1 MSSLPADEAGLL
13 HRVSQRSAKF
23 HREKKVFN
31 QLITNIIKMTVE
43 KGNILIVDD
52 DQGVLYTV
60 KMILKQWYQNV
71 HTKNNPASAF
81 ESFLKCNYDV
91 VLLDMNFRSGA
102 TDGKEGLELLTKML
116 AEKPDTH
123 IIMHTAYGDIDLAVQ
138 AMKIGAIDFL
148 AKPWEKEKLLST
160 VNNVYQLKK
169 SRQEL
174 QQAKSREEVLKRDI
188 EKGAGELL
196 WKDNSMQAV
205 MQVIEKVAVTS
216 ANILILGE
224 NGTGKELVARA
235 IHRQSKRAG
244 KPFIKVDLGTISE
257 TLFESELFGHAKGAF
272 TDAKEAKAGRFEI
285 AEGGTLF
292 LDEIGNLS
300 LNMQAKILTAIQSKQ
315 INRVGSSG
323 SINLDIR
330 LICATNKDLY
340 SEVEDKNFRQDLFY
354 RINTV
359 ELSIPPLR
367 DRPRDIPYLLL
378 HFIALFSSKYEKKG
392 LTIEANELNELID
405 YNWPGNVRE
414 LQHAVER
421 AVILSTN
428 SILEAKDFIQNNAK
442 NTNARISSNSFDVK
456 EIEKVTIQ
464 EALLKTKGNLT
475 NAANEL
481 GMGRTTLYRKIKKY
495 QL

>member
-1 MSSLPADEAGLL
+1 MA
-13 HRVSQRSAKF
+13 
-23 HREKKVFN
+23 
-31 QLITNIIKMTVE
+31 VE

-52 DQGVLYTV
+52 DQGVLYTA
-60 KMILKQWYQNV
+60 KMILKQHYLNV
-71 HTKNNPASAF
+71 QTENNPVSAF
-81 ESFLKCNYDV
+81 EFFLKYDYDV

-102 TDGKEGLELLTKML
+102 TSGQEGLELLTKML
-116 AEKPDTH
+116 ENKPNTH
-123 IIMHTAYGDIDLAVQ
+123 IIIHTAYGDIDLAVR
-138 AMKIGAIDFL
+138 AMKIGALDFIE
-148 AKPWEKEKLLST
+148 KPWEKEKLLST

-174 QQAKSREEVLKRDI
+174 MEVKSREEVLKRDI
-188 EKGAGELL
+188 EKGTGELL
-196 WKDNSMQAV
+196 WKDKSMQSL
-205 MQVIEKVAVTS
+205 MQVIDKVAATS

-235 IHRQSKRAG
+235 IHRQSKRAD

-257 TLFESELFGHAKGAF
+257 TLFESELFGHARGAF

-285 AEGGTLF
+285 AQGGTLF

-300 LNMQAKILTAIQSKQ
+300 LNMQAKILTAIQNKQ

-323 SINLDIR
+323 VINLDIR
-330 LICATNKDLY
+330 LICATNKNLY
-340 SEVEDKNFRQDLFY
+340 QEVEDKLFRQDLLY

-367 DRPRDIPYLLL
+367 DRPRDIPYLIL
-378 HFIALFSSKYEKKG
+378 HFISVFSKKYEKER
-392 LTIEANELNELID
+392 LIIDANELDELMD

-421 AVILSTN
+421 AVILSTEEK
-428 SILEAKDFIQNNAK
+428 LEAKDFIQNNAR
-442 NTNARISSNSFDVK
+442 NAKFKRPGNSFDVK
-456 EIEKVTIQ
+456 EIEKITIQ

-481 GMGRTTLYRKIKKY
+481 GLGRTTLYRKIKKY

>member
-1 MSSLPADEAGLL
+1 
-13 HRVSQRSAKF
+13 
-23 HREKKVFN
+23 
-31 QLITNIIKMTVE
+31 MTTE

-60 KMILKQWYQNV
+60 KMILKQRYQNV
-71 HTKNNPASAF
+71 HTKNNPVSAF
-81 ESFLKCNYDV
+81 ESFLKTNYDV

-102 TDGKEGLELLTKML
+102 TDGVEGLELLTKML
-116 AEKPDTH
+116 TEKPDTH

-148 AKPWEKEKLLST
+148 VKPWEKEKLLST

-174 QQAKSREEVLKRDI
+174 KEVKSREEVLKRDL
-188 EKGAGELL
+188 EQRSGELL
-196 WKDNSMQAV
+196 WKDKSMESL
-205 MQVIEKVAVTS
+205 MHVIDKVAVTS

-235 IHRQSKRAG
+235 IHRQSKRAD

-285 AEGGTLF
+285 AHGGTLF

-315 INRVGSSG
+315 INRVGSSNI
-323 SINLDIR
+323 INLDIR
-330 LICATNKDLY
+330 LICATNKNLY
-340 SEVEDKNFRQDLFY
+340 QEVEDTLFRQDLFY

-367 DRPRDIPYLLL
+367 DRPRDIPYLLV
-378 HFIALFSSKYEKKG
+378 HFITLFSRKYEKKG

-405 YNWPGNVRE
+405 YSWPGNVRE

-428 SILEAKDFIQNNAK
+428 SKLEAKDFIQNNAR
-442 NTNARISSNSFDVK
+442 NTNVRKSSNSFDVK
-456 EIEKVTIQ
+456 EIEKFTIQ
-464 EALLKTKGNLT
+464 EALIKTKGNLT

>member
-1 MSSLPADEAGLL
+1 MAA
-13 HRVSQRSAKF
+13 
-23 HREKKVFN
+23 
-31 QLITNIIKMTVE
+31 E

-52 DQGVLYTV
+52 DQGVLYTAR
-60 KMILKQWYQNV
+60 MILKQHYLHV
-71 HTKNNPASAF
+71 RTENNPASAF
-81 ESFLKCNYDV
+81 ESFLKHDHDV

-102 TDGKEGLELLTKML
+102 TSGQEGLELLTKMV
-116 AEKPDTH
+116 AEKPDTY

-148 AKPWEKEKLLST
+148 VKPWEKEKLLST

-174 QQAKSREEVLKRDI
+174 KEVKSREEVLRNDLD
-188 EKGAGELL
+188 KGSGELL
-196 WKDNSMQAV
+196 WKDKSMEAV
-205 MQVIEKVAVTS
+205 MQVIDKVAITS

-235 IHRQSKRAG
+235 IHRQSKRAD

-285 AEGGTLF
+285 AQGGTLF

-300 LNMQAKILTAIQSKQ
+300 LNMQAKILTAIQNKQ
-315 INRVGSSG
+315 INRVGSS
-323 SINLDIR
+323 SIINLDIR
-330 LICATNKDLY
+330 LICATNKNLY
-340 SEVEDKNFRQDLFY
+340 QEVEDKTFRQDLMY

-367 DRPRDIPYLLL
+367 DRPRDIPFLIL
-378 HFIALFSSKYEKKG
+378 HFIKVFSKKYDKRG
-392 LTIEANELNELID
+392 MTIEAGEMDELMD
-405 YNWPGNVRE
+405 YKWPGNVRE

-421 AVILSTN
+421 AIILSTGVK
-428 SILEAKDFIQNNAK
+428 LEARDFIQK
-442 NTNARISSNSFDVK
+442 NEMYLNFARSTNSFDVK
-456 EIEKVTIQ
+456 KVEKLTIQ

-475 NAANEL
+475 NAASEL
-481 GMGRTTLYRKIKKY
+481 GIGRTTLYRKIKKY
-495 QL
+495 HL

>member
-1 MSSLPADEAGLL
+1 M
-13 HRVSQRSAKF
+13 
-23 HREKKVFN
+23 N
-31 QLITNIIKMTVE
+31 QE

-52 DQGVLYTV
+52 DQGVLYTA
-60 KMILKQWYQNV
+60 KMILKQHYLHV
-71 HTKNNPASAF
+71 ITENNPVSAF
-81 ESFLKCNYDV
+81 ESFQKYDHDV

-102 TDGKEGLELLTKML
+102 TDGQEGIELLTKMRDK
-116 AEKPDTH
+116 KPETL

-148 AKPWEKEKLLST
+148 VKPWEKEKLLST

-174 QQAKSREEVLKRDI
+174 KEVKSREEALKSDI
-188 EKGAGELL
+188 EKGTGELL
-196 WKDNSMQAV
+196 WKDKSMQSV
-205 MQVIEKVAVTS
+205 MQMVDKVATTS

-235 IHRQSKRAG
+235 LHRQSTRAD

-285 AEGGTLF
+285 AHGGTLF

-300 LNMQAKILTAIQSKQ
+300 LNMQAKILTAIQSRQ
-315 INRVGSSG
+315 INRVGSSNI
-323 SINLDIR
+323 INLDIR
-330 LICATNKDLY
+330 LICATNKDLFQ
-340 SEVEDKNFRQDLFY
+340 EVEDKNFRQDLLY

-367 DRPRDIPYLLL
+367 DRTRDIPFLIL
-378 HFIALFSSKYEKKG
+378 HFIQVFSKKYDKKG
-392 LTIEANELNELID
+392 LTIEANELEELID
-405 YNWPGNVRE
+405 YHWPGNVRE

-421 AVILSTN
+421 AVILSTGTN
-428 SILEAKDFIQNNAK
+428 LESKDFIRKQE
-442 NTNARISSNSFDVK
+442 TNSNLRRSTDSFDVK
-456 EIEKVTIQ
+456 EVEKLTIQ

-481 GMGRTTLYRKIKKY
+481 GIGRTTLYRKIKKY

>member
-1 MSSLPADEAGLL
+1 MAAE
-13 HRVSQRSAKF
+13 Q
-23 HREKKVFN
+23 
-31 QLITNIIKMTVE
+31 
-43 KGNILIVDD
+43 GNILIVDD

-60 KMILKQWYQNV
+60 KMILKQQYQSV
-71 HTKNNPASAF
+71 HTKNNPTSAF
-81 ESFLKCNYDV
+81 ESFLKTNYDV

-102 TDGKEGLELLTKML
+102 TDGKEGLELLNKML

-148 AKPWEKEKLLST
+148 VKPWEKEKLLST

-174 QQAKSREEVLKRDI
+174 EQAKSREEALKRDI

-196 WKDNSMQAV
+196 WKDKSMQSV
-205 MQVIEKVAVTS
+205 MMVIEKVAATS

-235 IHRQSKRAG
+235 IHCQSKRAD

-272 TDAKEAKAGRFEI
+272 TDAKEAKTGRFEI
-285 AEGGTLF
+285 AHGGTLF

-300 LNMQAKILTAIQSKQ
+300 LNMQAKILTAIQNKQ
-315 INRVGSSG
+315 INRVGSSN
-323 SINLDIR
+323 IIDLDIR
-330 LICATNKDLY
+330 LICATNKNLY
-340 SEVEDKNFRQDLFY
+340 KEVEEKLFRQDLMY

-378 HFIALFSSKYEKKG
+378 HFINVFSRKYEKNG
-392 LTIEANELNELID
+392 LTIEANELDELID

-421 AVILSTN
+421 AVILSTGAK
-428 SILEAKDFIQNNAK
+428 LEARDFIQNNMR
-442 NTNARISSNSFDVK
+442 NTNFRISANSFDVK
-456 EIEKVTIQ
+456 QVEKFTIQ
-464 EALLKTKGNLT
+464 EALIKTKGNLT
-475 NAANEL
+475 NASKEL
-481 GMGRTTLYRKIKKY
+481 GMGRTTLYRKMKKY
-495 QL
+495 KL

>member
-1 MSSLPADEAGLL
+1 MAA
-13 HRVSQRSAKF
+13 
-23 HREKKVFN
+23 
-31 QLITNIIKMTVE
+31 E

-52 DQGVLYTV
+52 DQGVLYTAR
-60 KMILKQWYQNV
+60 MILKQHYLHV
-71 HTKNNPASAF
+71 RTENNPASAF
-81 ESFLKCNYDV
+81 ESFLKHDHDV
-91 VLLDMNFRSGA
+91 VRLDMNFRSGA
-102 TDGKEGLELLTKML
+102 TSGQEGLELLTKMV
-116 AEKPDTH
+116 AEKPDTY

-148 AKPWEKEKLLST
+148 VKPWEKEKLLST

-174 QQAKSREEVLKRDI
+174 KEVKSREEVLRNDLD
-188 EKGAGELL
+188 KGSGELL
-196 WKDNSMQAV
+196 WKDKSMEAV
-205 MQVIEKVAVTS
+205 MQVIDKVAITS

-235 IHRQSKRAG
+235 IHRQSKRAD

-285 AEGGTLF
+285 AQGGTLF

-300 LNMQAKILTAIQSKQ
+300 LNMQAKILTAIQNKQ
-315 INRVGSSG
+315 INRVGSS
-323 SINLDIR
+323 SIINLDIR
-330 LICATNKDLY
+330 LICATNKNLY
-340 SEVEDKNFRQDLFY
+340 QEVEDKTFRQDLMY

-367 DRPRDIPYLLL
+367 DRPRDIPFLIL
-378 HFIALFSSKYEKKG
+378 HFIQVFSKKYDKRG
-392 LTIEANELNELID
+392 MTIEAGEMDELMD

-421 AVILSTN
+421 AIILSTGVK
-428 SILEAKDFIQNNAK
+428 LEARDFIQK
-442 NTNARISSNSFDVK
+442 NEMYLNFARSTNSFDVK
-456 EIEKVTIQ
+456 KVEKLTIQ

-475 NAANEL
+475 NAASEL
-481 GMGRTTLYRKIKKY
+481 GIGRTTLYRKIKKY
-495 QL
+495 HL

>member
-1 MSSLPADEAGLL
+1 MAS
-13 HRVSQRSAKF
+13 
-23 HREKKVFN
+23 
-31 QLITNIIKMTVE
+31 E

-60 KMILKQWYQNV
+60 KMILKQHYRKVQ
-71 HTKNNPASAF
+71 TENNPVSAF
-81 ESFLKCNYDV
+81 ESFLKSDYDV

-102 TDGKEGLELLTKML
+102 TDGKEGLELLSKML
-116 AEKPDTH
+116 DEKPDTH
-123 IIMHTAYGDIDLAVQ
+123 IIMHTAYGDIDLAVK

-148 AKPWEKEKLLST
+148 VKPWEKEKLLSI
-160 VNNVYQLKK
+160 VNNVYRLKE

-174 QQAKSREEVLKRDI
+174 KEVKSREEALKIDLD
-188 EKGAGELL
+188 KSKGELL
-196 WKDNSMQAV
+196 WKDKSMHSV
-205 MQVIEKVAVTS
+205 MQVVDKVAPTS
-216 ANILILGE
+216 ASILILGE

-235 IHRQSKRAG
+235 LHRQSLRAD

-285 AEGGTLF
+285 AQGGTLF

-315 INRVGSSG
+315 INRVGSS
-323 SINLDIR
+323 SIVDLDIR
-330 LICATNKDLY
+330 LICATNKNLY
-340 SEVEDKNFRQDLFY
+340 REVEDQLFRQDLLY

-367 DRPRDIPYLLL
+367 DRPRDIPFLIL
-378 HFIALFSSKYEKKG
+378 HFIQVFAKKYEKSG
-392 LTIEANELNELID
+392 LTIDANEMDKLID

-421 AVILSTN
+421 AVILSTG
-428 SILEAKDFIQNNAK
+428 SILESKDFLQK
-442 NTNARISSNSFDVK
+442 NSTNSGIRKSPHSFDVK
-456 EIEKVTIQ
+456 ELEKLTIR

>member
-1 MSSLPADEAGLL
+1 MAA
-13 HRVSQRSAKF
+13 
-23 HREKKVFN
+23 
-31 QLITNIIKMTVE
+31 E

-52 DQGVLYTV
+52 DQGVLYTA
-60 KMILKQWYQNV
+60 KLILKQHYHTV
-71 HTKNNPASAF
+71 HTENNPVSAF
-81 ESFLKCNYDV
+81 ESFQNTDFDV

-102 TDGKEGLELLTKML
+102 TSGQEGLELLTKMH
-116 AEKPDTH
+116 AEKPDTYV
-123 IIMHTAYGDIDLAVQ
+123 IMHTAYGDIDLAVQ

-148 AKPWEKEKLLST
+148 VKPWEKEKLLST

-174 QQAKSREEVLKRDI
+174 KEVKSREEVLKRDLDQRS
-188 EKGAGELL
+188 GELL
-196 WKDNSMQAV
+196 WKDKSMEAL
-205 MQVIEKVAVTS
+205 MKVIDKVAVTS

-235 IHRQSKRAG
+235 IHRQSSLAD

-272 TDAKEAKAGRFEI
+272 TDAKEAKSGRFEI
-285 AEGGTLF
+285 AHGGTLF

-315 INRVGSSG
+315 INRVGSSNI
-323 SINLDIR
+323 INLDIR
-330 LICATNKDLY
+330 LICATNKNLHQ
-340 SEVEDKNFRQDLFY
+340 EVEDQLFRQDLLY

-359 ELSIPPLR
+359 ELSVPPLR
-367 DRPRDIPYLLL
+367 DRPRDIPFLIL
-378 HFIALFSSKYEKKG
+378 HFMKVFSKKYEKSA
-392 LTIEANELNELID
+392 LTIDANEIDELID
-405 YNWPGNVRE
+405 YYWPGNVRE

-421 AVILSTN
+421 AVILSTG
-428 SILEAKDFIQNNAK
+428 SKLVAKDFIQNGAK
-442 NTNARISSNSFDVK
+442 GNGFRKSTNSFDVK
-456 EIEKVTIQ
+456 EIEKFTIQ
-464 EALLKTKGNLT
+464 EALQKTKGNLT

-495 QL
+495 EL

>member
-1 MSSLPADEAGLL
+1 MA
-13 HRVSQRSAKF
+13 
-23 HREKKVFN
+23 
-31 QLITNIIKMTVE
+31 TE
-43 KGNILIVDD
+43 KGNILIIDD

-60 KMILKQWYQNV
+60 KMILKQQYQNV
-71 HTKNNPASAF
+71 HTENNPAAAF
-81 ESFLKCNYDV
+81 ESFLKYNYDV

-148 AKPWEKEKLLST
+148 VKPWEKEKLLST

-174 QQAKSREEVLKRDI
+174 SQAKSREEALKRDI

-196 WKDNSMQAV
+196 WKDKSMQSL
-205 MQVIEKVAVTS
+205 MQVIDKVAATS

-235 IHRQSKRAG
+235 IHRQSKRAD

-300 LNMQAKILTAIQSKQ
+300 LNMQAKILTAIQNKQ

-323 SINLDIR
+323 IINLDIR

-340 SEVEDKNFRQDLFY
+340 QEVEDKEFRQDLLY

-359 ELSIPPLR
+359 ELPVPPLR
-367 DRPRDIPYLLL
+367 NRTRDIPFLIL
-378 HFIALFSSKYEKKG
+378 HFIKEFSKKYDKRG
-392 LTIEANELNELID
+392 LTIDANEMDELMD

-414 LQHAVER
+414 LQHAAER
-421 AVILSTN
+421 AVILSTA
-428 SILEAKDFIQNNAK
+428 SKLESKDFIQKLEMNSNFRK
-442 NTNARISSNSFDVK
+442 STNSFDVK
-456 EIEKVTIQ
+456 EVEKLTIK
-464 EALLKTKGNLT
+464 EALIKTKGNLSH
-475 NAANEL
+475 AASEL